1 MLPSLLGTEAPE
13 TPLLSSKPET
23 AARLPAGLCSGLLII
38 SNRAGDGSAGWAIGA
53 KGWYHLLPPLLPSPE
68 VQAHLAMSSG
78 SLEVVEASEAVLG
91 GEWTCALGEVGGT
104 LCSLGWSP
112 RLPGSWA
119 HGLQHCERTHF
130 LCQDSPGTVTRTLP
144 ETRTGP
150 PWTSPPPHDAISF
163 KPCHYLDSFILRGL
177 SPSPAPP
184 SCGVSPTQAVTTRP
198 AHYSLVPLVVSRTKL
213 VLSESF

>member
-1 MLPSLLGTEAPE
+1 VPSEPAASLSFPSWDLPALQKVPWVLPSLLGTEAPE

-104 LCSLGWSP
+104 LCSAGLEPKVARILGSWSP
-112 RLPGSWA
+112 AL
-119 HGLQHCERTHF
+119 
-130 LCQDSPGTVTRTLP
+130 
-144 ETRTGP
+144 
-150 PWTSPPPHDAISF
+150 
-163 KPCHYLDSFILRGL
+163 
-177 SPSPAPP
+177 
-184 SCGVSPTQAVTTRP
+184 
-198 AHYSLVPLVVSRTKL
+198 
-213 VLSESF
+213 